1 MSDAMR
7 QLQEFLRRNRA
18 SSPSCTGQDQR
29 HESIITKRTKVVR
42 DILCISCLNH
52 VLDAWHR
59 RAFSSLR
66 SNIVFCL
73 TVQLS

>member
-29 HESIITKRTKVVR
+29 HESIITNAQK
-42 DILCISCLNH
+42 LSE
-52 VLDAWHR
+52 
-59 RAFSSLR
+59 AFSVFLVLIMFWMR
-66 SNIVFCL
+66 GIVEHLVVFDP
-73 TVQLS
+73 TSSFA